1 MGFRIPKPR
10 IPYYTRQICSDS
22 GFHKKKIYRR
32 SSYVAKRSTSSWPPD
47 RAEWNNKTT
56 GLNGKGRFRPR
67 LRGPD
72 KFLKGQNLARIWPYQ
87 KYKCRSNFLTGRY
100 GSIFTRTRVNNW
112 TVRVIGQF
120 ARWKAGDYNSYAPL
134 IRKSHFNADT
144 GKKKLYGL
152 LYTVHCNRIA
162 TVLCKKFVRSK
173 IGPDPTDTC
182 IQKGTDGQTW
192 SRLKRITIWPN
203 SFSKVIFAVCSCNR
217 LGEHVRLSRSCDFVI
232 LTEFLFFRLFRV
244 FMVSNNSNK
253 QNLSRRAKSYSP
265 FKHVYTNVFLFEN
278 ASIFSVLCLRAH

>member
-32 SSYVAKRSTSSWPPD
+32 SSCVAKRSTSSWPPD

-144 GKKKLYGL
+144 GKKNCTDSCIQ
-152 LYTVHCNRIA
+152 YTV
-162 TVLCKKFVRSK
+162 
-173 IGPDPTDTC
+173 
-182 IQKGTDGQTW
+182 
-192 SRLKRITIWPN
+192 
-203 SFSKVIFAVCSCNR
+203 
-217 LGEHVRLSRSCDFVI
+217 
-232 LTEFLFFRLFRV
+232 TELPRFC
-244 FMVSNNSNK
+244 
-253 QNLSRRAKSYSP
+253 AKSSSDQ
-265 FKHVYTNVFLFEN
+265 KLVLIRRIHVYKKAQMDRLEVD
-278 ASIFSVLCLRAH
+278 